1 MQETSLAC
9 PGIAGS
15 TCACKRSKPKEQQ
28 DMQDADEEGE
38 EEEEEEDCHEDMATD
53 IGRRT
58 WQQTSATDIGI
69 GLLVL

>member
-1 MQETSLAC
+1 
-9 PGIAGS
+9 
-15 TCACKRSKPKEQQ
+15 
-28 DMQDADEEGE
+28 MQDAEEEGEEEE

-69 GLLVL
+69 GLLDSTRCSIDHMR

>member
-1 MQETSLAC
+1 
-9 PGIAGS
+9 
-15 TCACKRSKPKEQQ
+15 
-28 DMQDADEEGE
+28 MQDAEEEGEEEEE

-69 GLLVL
+69 GLLVSHQRLRFRCRR

>member
-1 MQETSLAC
+1 
-9 PGIAGS
+9 
-15 TCACKRSKPKEQQ
+15 
-28 DMQDADEEGE
+28 MQDAEEEGEEE

-69 GLLVL
+69 GLLDSTRCSIDHMR

>member
-1 MQETSLAC
+1 
-9 PGIAGS
+9 
-15 TCACKRSKPKEQQ
+15 
-28 DMQDADEEGE
+28 MQDAEEEGE

-69 GLLVL
+69 GLLVSHQRLRFRCRR